1 MFRTHRTVIAT
12 AQLQVDA
19 SVRLSASTSE
29 SLARLL
35 ASANFYKRL
44 RCPVA
49 GNGSGK
55 IASRGL
61 QRRRDEDDPE
71 TIYVLDPDGLAIQ
84 IEPMQYKTR
93 LLTMSGAPTN

>member
-1 MFRTHRTVIAT
+1 V
-12 AQLQVDA
+12 
-19 SVRLSASTSE
+19 SG
-29 SLARLL
+29 
-35 ASANFYKRL
+35 
-44 RCPVA
+44 C

-84 IEPMQYKTR
+84 IEPMQYKT
-93 LLTMSGAPTN
+93 